1 MLHETSLGGHDQR
14 IETTLR
20 HEMHES
26 EREGWVG
33 YDRELFRS
41 IHKKK
46 IAKLKKSEIEF
57 YNAVQDAAIE
67 HPNSCPKVS
76 LQKAKSM
83 VRRRNYRAQL
93 SPDET
98 KKRREKNSNARRI
111 ARANM
116 NSDETKKLRE
126 KNSNARRIARGNMD
140 SDGKDAIR
148 REDRVR
154 KRVDRVR
161 KRVECE
167 QETEFELETDSEPET
182 DSEQEKLLK
191 ASARNMMADQDK
203 YLDTLL

>member
-1 MLHETSLGGHDQR
+1 MNIHLKSSLTLCCKHCAAETSLGGHDQR

-26 EREGWVG
+26 ETKGLVG

-41 IHKKK
+41 IHKEK

-93 SPDET
+93 SPDKT
-98 KKRREKNSNARRI
+98 KKRREKDSNARRI
-111 ARANM
+111 ARA
-116 NSDETKKLRE
+116 
-126 KNSNARRIARGNMD
+126 NMD

-148 REDRVR
+148 RKDRVR
-154 KRVDRVR
+154 K
-161 KRVECE
+161 
-167 QETEFELETDSEPET
+167 ET
-182 DSEQEKLLK
+182 DSEQEHMLK
-191 ASARNMMADQDK
+191 ASARKMRADR
-203 YLDTLL
+203 